1 LVGIVVLSFVG
12 VAAMR
17 PAFAQMQPAPSTGPQ
32 PQPPPVQYPPGQYP
46 PAQYPPGQYPPAQY
60 PPGQYPPPQYPPPYA
75 AYPPSAP
82 PPMVH
87 RPRRGFLIAG
97 LVTFGVSW
105 GLSVVGSLS
114 LASHSNDTCTGR
126 CQDAAKVFWIPIV
139 GPPLAEYRDP
149 DTTGEGRAIAILWTG
164 AEVVGAVMTV
174 IGIVG
179 HDVPAYPVRRYATW
193 NLLPTASREARG
205 LALVGSF

>member
-1 LVGIVVLSFVG
+1 LTAVAVLWFAGG
-12 VAAMR
+12 VAMR

-32 PQPPPVQYPPGQYP
+32 YP
-46 PAQYPPGQYPPAQY
+46 PA
-60 PPGQYPPPQYPPPYA
+60 QYPPPQYPPPVQYPPAQYPPPQYPPPQLQAPPPYA
-75 AYPPSAP
+75 AYPPQAP
-82 PPMVH
+82 LPMVH
-87 RPRRGFLIAG
+87 RPRRGLLIAG

-105 GLSVVGSLS
+105 GLAVVGSLS

-126 CQDAAKVFWIPIV
+126 CQSAAEVFWIPIA

-149 DTTGEGRAIAILWTG
+149 DNTGQGRAVAILWTG
-164 AEVVGAVMTV
+164 AEVVGAAMTV

-179 HDVPAYPVRRYATW
+179 HDVPAYPTRRVARW
-193 NLLPTASREARG
+193 NLLPTASREGRG

>member
-1 LVGIVVLSFVG
+1 VIAIVVASLVVG
-12 VAAMR
+12 GAMR
-17 PAFAQMQPAPSTGPQ
+17 PAAAQMQPAPSTGPE
-32 PQPPPVQYPPGQYP
+32 PQVPPVQYPPV
-46 PAQYPPGQYPPAQY
+46 QYPPAQY
-60 PPGQYPPPQYPPPYA
+60 PPGQYPPPQYAPPPYA

-87 RPRRGFLIAG
+87 RPRKGFLIAG

-105 GLSVVGSLS
+105 GLAVVGSLS
-114 LASHSNDTCTGR
+114 LMSHSNDTCTGR
-126 CQDAAKVFWIPIV
+126 CQNAAQVFWIPIV

-149 DTTGEGRAIAILWTG
+149 DNTG
-164 AEVVGAVMTV
+164 AGKTLALLWSGAEIVGAAMTV

-179 HDVPAYPVRRYATW
+179 HDVPAYPTRRYARW
-193 NLLPTASREARG
+193 NLLPTASREGRG